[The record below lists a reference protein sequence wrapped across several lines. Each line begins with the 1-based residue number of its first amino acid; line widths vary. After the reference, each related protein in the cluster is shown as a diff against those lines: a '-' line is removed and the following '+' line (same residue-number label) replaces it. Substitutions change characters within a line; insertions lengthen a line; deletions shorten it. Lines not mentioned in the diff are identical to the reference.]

1 MEEHVI
7 GGRLLKGDGKT
18 DLAIGDLH
26 GKVTMVFPQ
35 PRDWVALDP
44 STAVEIAGAL
54 VDAAQKLGARV
65 TVKTEPVKVPK
76 AIRQRMEARCLM
88 ILTNKREANESNP
101 VLAARVVDTLLNLLD
116 L

>member
-7 GGRLLKGDGKT
+7 GNRLLTGDGKT
-18 DLAIGDLH
+18 DLAIGDMH

-35 PRDWVALDP
+35 PREWVALDP
-44 STAVEIAGAL
+44 SNAVAIAGAL
-54 VDAAQKLGARV
+54 VDAAVKLGARV
-65 TVKTEPVKVPK
+65 TVKTEAPKVPK

-88 ILTNKREANESNP
+88 MLRNKRESTERDD
-101 VLAARVVDTLLNLLD
+101 VLAQRLVDTLLNMLD